1 MKNHVLS
8 NWSIYFTEQL
18 SAYSSI
24 NMQLKLASL
33 GLIAAFMTN
42 AIAKPIYESG
52 ISGNLQDSG
61 AAAAAAASGLGKAL
75 DEIFS
80 KNELGA
86 GVGAGVANSAPAVQ
100 DTVSKIQENSG
111 ILGDVARTIGG
122 GYARRTYAPDSIETT
137 ELEEDEEKDLAEEE
151 SATAAAE
158 NNESVDSKE
167 EISEDDSEE
176 ESSEDTD
183 SEDSNLER
191 RNSIINGLPVVGNV
205 LGGSHSA
212 SKASGGILGAL

>member
-1 MKNHVLS
+1 
-8 NWSIYFTEQL
+8 
-18 SAYSSI
+18 
-24 NMQLKLASL
+24 MQLKLASL
-33 GLIAAFMTN
+33 GLIAVFMTN
-42 AIAKPIYESG
+42 VFALPIYESG
-52 ISGNLQDSG
+52 ISSNLQDSG
-61 AAAAAAASGLGKAL
+61 AAAAAAASGLGKAF
-75 DEIFS
+75 DVFFS

-86 GVGAGVANSAPAVQ
+86 GVGAGLANSAPAVQ

-111 ILGDVARTIGG
+111 LVGDVVKTIGG
-122 GYARRTYAPDSIETT
+122 GNARRAYAPDSTDAT

-151 SATAAAE
+151 LATAAAE

-167 EISEDDSEE
+167 EISDDDSEQ
-176 ESSEDTD
+176 ESSEGVD

-191 RNSIINGLPVVGNV
+191 RNSIVNGLPVVGNV